1 MEAGEAGAG
10 GECGQS
16 LSCSGLPLPTC
27 LLTRAGPN
35 PGPPIKPGHPMV
47 LPEAGLA
54 ALRVLSSEGESARVG
69 SSGLNNRTILSTA
82 GFLTVFKMLMG
93 FMKGAGSGEKRK
105 CFLSR
110 SEHTNLPSPSPQ
122 PSPPPP
128 PAPPHPCSPTPTST
142 RGLAE
147 HTLQERRFCI
157 TPPDFLRV
165 TLVSTPPDPPTAEMG
180 AAAGGRWA
188 QGSECRAPL

>member
-1 MEAGEAGAG
+1 MWGPGEAGAG

-35 PGPPIKPGHPMV
+35 PGPPFKPGHPMV

-54 ALRVLSSEGESARVG
+54 PLRVLSVKGGSARVG

-105 CFLSR
+105 CFLSH

-122 PSPPPP
+122 SSPPPP
-128 PAPPHPCSPTPTST
+128 PAPPPSLQPHPDLHQGPCRTHTS
-142 RGLAE
+142 G
-147 HTLQERRFCI
+147 
-157 TPPDFLRV
+157 V
-165 TLVSTPPDPPTAEMG
+165 TVLYH
-180 AAAGGRWA
+180 
-188 QGSECRAPL
+188 AP